1 MKSMLRREHIRYAV
15 MFLGA
20 VFLSGIAPAILL
32 HSLAVHAEPSPGVDL
47 SWIKDI
53 SVTGALCF
61 LGFLTYKLVDRGIA
75 AWAAKKGDDSERP
88 SARGSDFAMIADGLA
103 RIERLLERQAD
114 ELNGLNKQLAVFN
127 ERFSS
132 RIIDA
137 RT

>member
-20 VFLSGIAPAILL
+20 VFLSGIAPAILA
-32 HSLAVHAEPSPGVDL
+32 HSLTLHAEPSPGVDL

-61 LGFLTYKLVDRGIA
+61 LGFLTYKLVDRGLAVWSTKKDGSPTPVSMDFSSIA
-75 AWAAKKGDDSERP
+75 ST
-88 SARGSDFAMIADGLA
+88 LT
-103 RIERLLERQAD
+103 RIEHILETQAS
-114 ELNGLNKQLAVFN
+114 ELSGIRTQLAISN
-127 ERFSS
+127 ERLGTL
-132 RIIDA
+132 IANA